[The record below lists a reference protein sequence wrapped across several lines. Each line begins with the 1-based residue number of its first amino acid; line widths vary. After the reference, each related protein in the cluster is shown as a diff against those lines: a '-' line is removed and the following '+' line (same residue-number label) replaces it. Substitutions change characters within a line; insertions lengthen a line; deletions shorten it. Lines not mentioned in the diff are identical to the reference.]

1 MSLLIKALDK
11 AEKAQ
16 ADLEKAGSKKNAAKQ
31 QPNDRFNLDE
41 PALPLSLQNED
52 TQQFARDVA
61 STRNRY
67 EEISSER
74 AANVFH
80 AKQEGKRESGN
91 LIWIAGLGLLSFLV
105 LGAYFYSQINQIGEN
120 ATPIQTVKN
129 TPAQAP
135 VLPAVVV
142 NTPITDLPV
151 TAAQLPLSTVEK
163 PQTDNIQAI
172 ISPEKDLT
180 AASVDQEK
188 SLSKQIKTKKTKKS
202 VQYTDSFYEHIDTQS
217 PEVNTIASSSASIK
231 ISKSAT
237 SSGIHPMLVAAYNAY
252 NLGNDNEAQR
262 LYKQVLQ
269 RDIRHVD
276 ALLGLGAIA
285 ERQDRMADAASW
297 YRKVLE
303 VEPRNTVAQN
313 GLNQSNGDVQ
323 NNETQLKNL
332 IAQAPNDANLQSSLG
347 GVYAQSGAWSDAQQ
361 AYFEAFRLSQ
371 NADNALNLAVSLD
384 QMGKSALALPYYQ
397 RALELSQ
404 NGGAVLDKT
413 SLEARIA
420 EIQSK

>member
-16 ADLEKAGSKKNAAKQ
+16 AGLEKAGSKRNAEKQ
-31 QPNDRFNLDE
+31 QSNFNVDE
-41 PALPLSLQNED
+41 PVLSLSMQNED

-61 STRNRY
+61 STRSRY
-67 EEISSER
+67 DEASPER

-80 AKQEGKRESGN
+80 AKQEVKRESSN
-91 LIWIAGLGLLSFLV
+91 LLWIAGLGLLSFLV

-120 ATPIQTVKN
+120 DVPVIGQN
-129 TPAQAP
+129 TSAQAP
-135 VLPAVVV
+135 VLPPVIV
-142 NTPITDLPV
+142 NTPVTDLPV
-151 TAAQLPLSTVEK
+151 VAAQLPLSTLEK
-163 PQTDNIQAI
+163 TQTDNAQAI
-172 ISPEKDLT
+172 ITPEKDLT
-180 AASVDQEK
+180 TIDVDQEK
-188 SLSKQIKTKKTKKS
+188 SLFKQTRPKKAKKS
-202 VQYTDSFYEHIDTQS
+202 VQYKDSFYEPIDTQS
-217 PEVNTIASSSASIK
+217 PVVNSIASSSASIK
-231 ISKSAT
+231 ISKSVI
-237 SSGIHPMLVAAYNAY
+237 SSGIHPTLVAAYNAY
-252 NLGNDNEAQR
+252 NAGNDNEAQR

-285 ERQDRMADAASW
+285 ERQNRMNDAASW

-313 GLNQSNGDVQ
+313 GLNQLNDDVQ

-332 IAQAPNDANLQSSLG
+332 IVQSPNDANLQSSLG
-347 GVYAQSGAWSDAQQ
+347 GIYAQTGAWPDAQQ
-361 AYFEAFRLSQ
+361 AYFEAFRLSP

>member
-16 ADLEKAGSKKNAAKQ
+16 AGLEKTGSKRNPAKQ
-31 QPNDRFNLDE
+31 QPNVNLNVGE
-41 PALPLSLQNED
+41 PALSLSMQNED

-61 STRNRY
+61 STHSRY
-67 EEISSER
+67 DEVSSER

-80 AKQEGKRESGN
+80 AKHEVKRESSN
-91 LIWIAGLGLLSFLV
+91 LLWIAGLGLLSFLL

-120 ATPIQTVKN
+120 AVPVKIVQN
-129 TPAQAP
+129 TAAQVPA
-135 VLPAVVV
+135 LPAVIV
-142 NTPITDLPV
+142 NTPVTDVPV
-151 TAAQLPLSTVEK
+151 AATQLPLSTSEK
-163 PQTDNIQAI
+163 PQAENTQAI
-172 ISPEKDLT
+172 ITPEKDLT
-180 AASVDQEK
+180 IINLDQEK
-188 SLSKQIKTKKTKKS
+188 RLSKQIKTKKS
-202 VQYTDSFYEHIDTQS
+202 VQIKDAFYEPIDTQS
-217 PEVNTIASSSASIK
+217 PVVSSIASSSASIK

-237 SSGIHPMLVAAYNAY
+237 SSGIHPTLVAAYNAY
-252 NLGNDNEAQR
+252 NAGNDNEAQQ

-285 ERQDRMADAASW
+285 ERQNRMNDAASW

-313 GLNQSNGDVQ
+313 GLNQASDDAQ

-332 IAQAPNDANLQSSLG
+332 IAQSPNDANLQSSLG
-347 GVYAQSGAWSDAQQ
+347 GLYAQAGAWPDAQQ
-361 AYFEAFRLSQ
+361 AYFEAFRLSP

-384 QMGKSALALPYYQ
+384 QMGKSALALTYYQ
-397 RALELSQ
+397 RALELTQ
-404 NGGAVLDKT
+404 NGSAVLDKT